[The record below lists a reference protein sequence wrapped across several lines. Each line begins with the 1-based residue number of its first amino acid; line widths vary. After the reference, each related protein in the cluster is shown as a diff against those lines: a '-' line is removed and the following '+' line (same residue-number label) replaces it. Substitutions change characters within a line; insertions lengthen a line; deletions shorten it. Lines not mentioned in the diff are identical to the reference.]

1 VYSLTPNQ
9 TGGSYALG
17 NGYSDD
23 CYKAPGSSLP
33 VYPAETAGFRFQP
46 STASGAYMPD
56 GVTAF
61 NEVVPQAARLGGS
74 RKSRKNRKGKNR
86 KDRKDRKY
94 RKDSK
99 KRSTRK

>member
-9 TGGSYALG
+9 AGGSYALG

-33 VYPAETAGFRFQP
+33 VYSAETAGFRFQP

-74 RKSRKNRKGKNR
+74 RKNRKGNNR
-86 KDRKDRKY
+86 KDRKDRKD
-94 RKDSK
+94 RKHSK